1 MARGPRA
8 PIRPA
13 LERRLIDP
21 GVTSGSPSI
30 RARIA
35 VAVTIATIAAP
46 LAYFEPGRAGG
57 SPGDLQ
63 QAWMGAVALLQ
74 GLDPY
79 QAIGPGRQFEH
90 EFRFIYPLPASLV
103 ILPLALL
110 SELSAAVVFVWIS
123 TALLAFSITADGW
136 HRLPLFLSSAFV
148 MSIRR
153 VQWTPL
159 LTAALQLPSMAWV
172 FIAKPNIGLALLLAA
187 RSRRTV
193 TVALVGGAAL
203 ALASFLILPH
213 WPAEWLEAVGSATHT
228 RAPITQRG
236 GFLVLL
242 ALLRWR
248 RWDARL
254 IVALACVPQTLYWY
268 DILPLLLI
276 ARTFRESLLLSLVTS
291 SGFLIDMALVTDDD
305 FTVPHKRFGG
315 LIVAVAY
322 LPATLLVLR
331 RPNEGPV
338 PDWLERPLQ
347 RLTGRFKSR
356 V

>member
-1 MARGPRA
+1 
-8 PIRPA
+8 
-13 LERRLIDP
+13 
-21 GVTSGSPSI
+21 
-30 RARIA
+30 
-35 VAVTIATIAAP
+35 
-46 LAYFEPGRAGG
+46 
-57 SPGDLQ
+57 
-63 QAWMGAVALLQ
+63 MGAVAVLQ

-79 QAIGPGRQFEH
+79 QVIGPDRQFEH
-90 EFRFIYPLPASLV
+90 EFPFIYPLPASLV

-110 SELSAAVVFVWIS
+110 SELPAAVVFVWIS

-148 MSIRR
+148 MSVRR

-159 LTAALQLPSMAWV
+159 LTAAMQLPSLAWIL
-172 FIAKPNIGLALLLAA
+172 IAKPNIGLALLLAA
-187 RSRRTV
+187 RSGRTV
-193 TVALVGGAAL
+193 KVAVLGGATL
-203 ALASFLILPH
+203 VLVSILILPQ
-213 WPAEWLEAVGSATHT
+213 WPAEWLEAIRSATHT
-228 RAPITQRG
+228 RAPITQPG

-276 ARTFRESLLLSLVTS
+276 ARTLRESLLLSLVTS

-305 FTVPHKRFGG
+305 VLVPHERFGA
-315 LIVAVAY
+315 LIIAVAY

-338 PDWLERPLQ
+338 PDWLEQTMQWLAG
-347 RLTGRFKSR
+347 RLKPRA
-356 V
+356 

>member
-1 MARGPRA
+1 MAHGLHTPAGQAPERGLTDSA
-8 PIRPA
+8 
-13 LERRLIDP
+13 
-21 GVTSGSPSI
+21 GTSGRPSM
-30 RARIA
+30 RARVA
-35 VAVTIATIAAP
+35 VAATIATIAVP

-63 QAWMGAVALLQ
+63 QAWMGAVAVLQ
-74 GLDPY
+74 GQDPY
-79 QAIGPGRQFEH
+79 QVIGPQRQFEH
-90 EFRFIYPLPASLV
+90 EFPFIYPLPASLV

-110 SELSAAVVFVWIS
+110 GELPAAVVFVWIS

-159 LTAALQLPSMAWV
+159 LTAAMQLPSLAWV
-172 FIAKPNIGLALLLAA
+172 LIAKPNIGLALLLAA
-187 RSRRTV
+187 RSGRMV
-193 TVALVGGAAL
+193 KVAVVGGAAL
-203 ALASFLILPH
+203 ALASILILPQ

-228 RAPITQRG
+228 RAPITQPG

-291 SGFLIDMALVTDDD
+291 SGFLIDMALVTDVDVL
-305 FTVPHKRFGG
+305 VPHKRFGA

-338 PDWLERPLQ
+338 PGWLERTMQWLPA
-347 RLTGRFKSR
+347 RLKSR
-356 V
+356 E